1 MIHGVSTPTPQQAD
15 DRRDAPQATVDSVE
29 AALWIQGMHCAA
41 CSGLIEAA
49 VQRVPGVQSIRVS
62 ASLHRAQVR
71 WRPDVSSLPQIVQA
85 IQAAGYGAE
94 PTGVSDQ
101 GQVRAAER
109 KQLLWQ
115 LFVAWFCAMQVMMLA
130 TPAYV
135 AADGDMAP

>member
-1 MIHGVSTPTPQQAD
+1 M
-15 DRRDAPQATVDSVE
+15 
-29 AALWIQGMHCAA
+29 
-41 CSGLIEAA
+41 
-49 VQRVPGVQSIRVS
+49 
-62 ASLHRAQVR
+62 
-71 WRPDVSSLPQIVQA
+71 SSLAQIVQA

-94 PTGVSDQ
+94 PAGVADQ

-135 AADGDMAP
+135 AADGDMAPDLLRLLNWAQWLLCLPVMWFSASPFLTQSWRGLPPRGLR